1 MSIVTP
7 QPLNMKIEVVTPKVR
22 YFVDPVRG
30 RLPQPDL
37 NYTLI
42 DQPQGIPGYA
52 MMNIQEFYL
61 TPSPNQFIIPLFLNL
76 PEVFF
81 SEFDAY
87 YTVTEVVVRNIP
99 LIAHLFYSQVEYW
112 WIIALANEILDPFVL
127 QQNKILRIPSQVVVF
142 NKWLQRPVKR
152 KRTSRDFILR
162 AAI

>member
-1 MSIVTP
+1 MPITSPQTLSI
-7 QPLNMKIEVVTPKVR
+7 KIEVVPPKIT

-30 RLPQPDL
+30 RLPRQDT

-42 DQPQGIPGYA
+42 SQPQGIPGYA
-52 MMNIQEFYL
+52 MTNIQDFYL
-61 TPSPNQFIIPLFLNL
+61 TPAPNQFIIPLFLNL

-87 YTVTEVVVRNIP
+87 FTVNEVVVRNLP

-127 QQNKILRIPSQVVVF
+127 KQNRILRIPSQTVVF
-142 NKWLQRPVKR
+142 NKWLQRPVLR
-152 KRTSRDFILR
+152 QRTSRDFILR